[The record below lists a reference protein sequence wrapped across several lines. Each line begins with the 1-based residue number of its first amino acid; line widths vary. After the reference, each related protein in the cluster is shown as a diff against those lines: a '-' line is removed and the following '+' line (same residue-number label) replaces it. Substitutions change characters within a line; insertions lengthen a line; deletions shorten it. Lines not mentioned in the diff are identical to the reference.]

1 MILWTALFLWIGALC
16 WFLYIRLSLTVARLR
31 RRIAFRP
38 CDSFGPS
45 QLFGSLLSGN
55 LAVLEQ
61 DDFNRLESALTVR
74 QAQHLLASYWGIESR
89 ESWLKAIETR
99 LQSLGECSPRERVLI
114 DQWSPGTFFDTEGR
128 DPLQDVCTFLSSEA
142 CVVGAREIRA
152 HHLNPMAWDIQQAA
166 YSVRLGL
173 VAGYAPRGISKNV
186 MERLQSEARLH
197 YGSWSD
203 YFLSSLIGMG
213 LRHHVDIF
221 SPGDWHRIAQTYTVL
236 VSSWDDL
243 LRHAST
249 WSLAE
254 VDVDTRNTTALDPA
268 RRVGHVDGVTRA
280 CAHFPA

>member
-1 MILWTALFLWIGALC
+1 
-16 WFLYIRLSLTVARLR
+16 
-31 RRIAFRP
+31 
-38 CDSFGPS
+38 
-45 QLFGSLLSGN
+45 
-55 LAVLEQ
+55 
-61 DDFNRLESALTVR
+61 
-74 QAQHLLASYWGIESR
+74 
-89 ESWLKAIETR
+89 
-99 LQSLGECSPRERVLI
+99 VLI

-142 CVVGAREIRA
+142 CVVGATEIRA

-173 VAGYAPRGISKNV
+173 VAGYAPTGISRNV
-186 MERLQSEARLH
+186 MDRLQSEARLH

-243 LRHAST
+243 LQHAST

-254 VDVDTRNTTALDPA
+254 VDVATRNTTALDPA
-268 RRVGHVDGVTRA
+268 RRVGLVDGVTRA
-280 CAHFPA
+280 SAHFPA